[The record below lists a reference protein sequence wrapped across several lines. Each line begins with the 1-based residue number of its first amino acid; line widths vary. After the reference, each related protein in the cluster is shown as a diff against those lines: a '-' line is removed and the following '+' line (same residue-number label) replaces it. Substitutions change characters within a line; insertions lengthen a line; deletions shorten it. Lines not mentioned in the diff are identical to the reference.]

1 MFTGIVEGVGKV
13 ISLREQR
20 ESWCLSLSLPFEDN
34 SGLEAGASLAVNGCC
49 LTFRE
54 NANEEGSFD
63 LLDETLARTNL
74 GNLKAGNLVN
84 LERSLSADGRIGGHF
99 VTGHIDAVGEVKIFE
114 ERGKNLYLRVA
125 LPTEYS
131 RYLVDKG
138 SVSVDGCSLT
148 VCEVD
153 EDSFA
158 IWLIP
163 HTLSKTNLN
172 DRKVGDKVNLEFDI
186 LAKYVAKFS
195 SPLIEKLPS

>member
-13 ISLREQR
+13 ISLKEQR
-20 ESWCLSLSLPFEDN
+20 ESRCLSLSLPFEDN

-74 GNLKAGNLVN
+74 GTLKVGDLVN
-84 LERSLSADGRIGGHF
+84 LERSMTANGRIGGHF
-99 VTGHIDAVGEVKIFE
+99 VTGHIDVVGEVKIFE
-114 ERGKNLYLRVA
+114 ERGKNLYLRVS
-125 LPTEYS
+125 LPAEYS
-131 RYLVDKG
+131 KYLVDKG

-148 VCEVD
+148 VCEVE

-163 HTLSKTNLN
+163 HTLARTNLN
-172 DRKVGDKVNLEFDI
+172 DRKVNDKVNLEFDI
-186 LAKYVAKFS
+186 LAKYVARFS
-195 SPLIEKLPS
+195 SLFIEKLPS

>member
-1 MFTGIVEGVGKV
+1 MDG
-13 ISLREQR
+13 
-20 ESWCLSLSLPFEDN
+20 
-34 SGLEAGASLAVNGCC
+34 
-49 LTFRE
+49 
-54 NANEEGSFD
+54 
-63 LLDETLARTNL
+63 TLARTNL

-172 DRKVGDKVNLEFDI
+172 ERKVGDKVNLEFDI
-186 LAKYVAKFS
+186 LAKYVARFS
-195 SPLIEKLPS
+195 SPFIEKLPS